1 MRKKKTTTATETV
14 KTASA
19 AAKTAVKEGTT
30 VTKKATVKA
39 EAASAK
45 NTAVKEEKTAAVAK
59 ETVAETAKETVIA
72 DTTLE
77 IFETRVSM
85 AALNNAIMAD
95 AKANGFCGEIN
106 AYINA
111 AERAVYYTV
120 DNDPKKGNKIELSG
134 IAE

>member
-14 KTASA
+14 KTTS
-19 AAKTAVKEGTT
+19 TAVK
-30 VTKKATVKA
+30 
-39 EAASAK
+39 
-45 NTAVKEEKTAAVAK
+45 TAVKEEKTTAAAK
-59 ETVAETAKETVIA
+59 ETVVKEETTVTKKTTAKAETASAKKAAAKETVIA

-85 AALNNAIMAD
+85 AALNNVIIAD
-95 AKANGFCGEIN
+95 AKANGFCGEIK

-120 DNDPKKGNKIELSG
+120 DNDPEKGNKIELSD